1 MSRRRQSYRPW
12 MQLVDLHEQEYGAPR
27 RRRLRVDGPRTL
39 QAGHTESETA
49 WAAWWGAVSGLAAL
63 VLLLWFVVALSSLW
77 MRSL

>member
-27 RRRLRVDGPRTL
+27 RRRLRVDGPRSVQEPRTG
-39 QAGHTESETA
+39 AEGA
-49 WAAWWGAVSGLAAL
+49 WAAWWGAVSGIVAL